1 MADKGK
7 LQFLP
12 IRYDPKGSKYA
23 FLQVPMMLLKDKMFK
38 DLSSDAILL
47 YSLMLDRLSLS
58 WKNGWIDEENKVYII
73 YKVDEAMENLKRS
86 KGTIINARTTLEK
99 IGLIEIKR
107 RGLGEAAI
115 IYVNDFSTGYY
126 ENSDDNV
133 DEKPNEDTDNSSGDK
148 QNDKDISSSENNK
161 SEPANAEKSTEV
173 QNLDHRGSKIEPPR
187 SNKRTTEVQE
197 TDQINN
203 NIIQTESIQTCLTDV
218 LRAREDD
225 EDKLNGLVEYIESR
239 IGRNLDI
246 QERSICH
253 TLLKNQTN
261 PKFIAISLND
271 NLFRGSRFKVDH
283 IFKQIKDWKRYGVK
297 YAYEAWNDIL
307 YARTENLRTLA
318 IQKADDKN
326 PYMTDDERQKFVDR
340 IMEKNEVAQINSV
353 IDRAKEYYE
362 QEDMSKM
369 LQTVEIAMEQGG
381 VSVVQYLAPEMQQYV
396 MDNTCLFDAPEYH
409 DWLDIEEAAC
419 WE

>member
-12 IRYDPKGSKYA
+12 IRYDPKGNKYA

-133 DEKPNEDTDNSSGDK
+133 DEKPNEDPDNSSGEKKD
-148 QNDKDISSSENNK
+148 DKDKSSSENNK

-173 QNLDHRGSKIEPPR
+173 QNLDHRSSKIEPPR
-187 SNKRTTEVQE
+187 SNNRTTVVQE

-203 NIIQTESIQTCLTDV
+203 NIIQTESIQTCLTNV
-218 LRAREDD
+218 LRARDAE
-225 EDKLNGLVEYIESR
+225 ERLNGLIEYIESR
-239 IGRNLDI
+239 IGRTLDI
-246 QERSICH
+246 QERNMCH
-253 TLLKNQTN
+253 TLLKIETN
-261 PKFIAISLND
+261 HKLIAISLND
-271 NLFRGSRFKVDH
+271 NLFRGKRFKVDH
-283 IFKQIKDWKRYGVK
+283 IFRQIKSWKGYGVK
-297 YAYEAWNDIL
+297 NAYEAWNDIL

-318 IQKADDKN
+318 IQKANDEN
-326 PYMTDDERQKFVDR
+326 PYMLDSERHKYIDR
-340 IMEKNEVAQINSV
+340 IMEKNEVSFIKKM
-353 IDRAKEYYE
+353 IDQATEKFE
-362 QEDMSKM
+362 QGEKYKM
-369 LQTVEIAMEQGG
+369 VETVELAMKEG
-381 VSVVQYLAPEMQQYV
+381 VSIVQYLTPEMQQYV
-396 MDNTCLFDAPEYH
+396 MDNSGMFEDPEYH